1 MTRSK
6 IILLLALYLFSIENK
21 AQTIKHGNVVT
32 EHLVSTILKENKIG
46 IDVNRTVKIYL
57 PPGYESS
64 HKSYPVVYL
73 FHNMWGSASQV
84 FENSQMI
91 NLMERGF
98 ANNVVKEFILVA
110 ADYSSPTIG
119 SLYENSPVSGRWI
132 DFTMNEL
139 VPFVDGK
146 FRTIKNRD
154 SRAVMGQFM
163 GGRGA
168 LKMAMSHAETFGVAY
183 ALHPVA
189 TGNGYL
195 PWSIFPMDWKKTFAA
210 KTFDDVGSK
219 IFVAVCQA
227 YLPNI
232 NRPPFYCD
240 FFMEPDADGNPK
252 IIPDNIQ
259 KAKSG
264 FLLEESL
271 IESASNLRK
280 MRGLA
285 LDWGRFDTNQD
296 HVYANQTFSR
306 KLNDLDIT
314 HEAEEYNGDPWNLV
328 WTDNGRFYSR
338 VLPFFSSHLIFE

>member
-1 MTRSK
+1 
-6 IILLLALYLFSIENK
+6 LLLALYFFAVESK

-46 IDVNRTVKIYL
+46 IDVNRMVKIYL

-64 HKSYPVVYL
+64 RKSYPVVYL
-73 FHNMWGSASQV
+73 LHNMLGGVSEV
-84 FENSQMI
+84 FENNLI
-91 NLMERGF
+91 VNLMERGF

-119 SLYENSPVSGRWI
+119 SMYENSPVSGRWI
-132 DFTMNEL
+132 DFTVNEL
-139 VPFVDGK
+139 VPFIDGK
-146 FRTIKNRD
+146 FRTIRNRE
-154 SRAVMGQFM
+154 SRAVTGQFF

-168 LKMAMSHAETFGVAY
+168 LEMAMFHAEIFSVAY

-227 YLPNI
+227 YLPNV

-252 IIPDNIQ
+252 LIPGNVQ
-259 KAKSG
+259 KAKRG

-271 IESASNLRK
+271 SESASNLQK

-306 KLNDLDIT
+306 KLNDLAIA
-314 HEAEEYNGDPWNLV
+314 HEAEEYNGDPWSLV

-338 VLPFFSSHLIFE
+338 VLPFFSSHLVFE

>member
-1 MTRSK
+1 M
-6 IILLLALYLFSIENK
+6 LLTFYLFLTENK

-32 EHLVSTILKENKIG
+32 EYLVSTILKENKIG

-64 HKSYPVVYL
+64 RKSYPVVYL
-73 FHNMWGSASQV
+73 FHNMGGSATQV

-98 ANNVVKEFILVA
+98 ANDVVKEFILVA

-132 DFTMNEL
+132 DFTANEL
-139 VPFVDGK
+139 VPFIDNK

-154 SRAVMGQFM
+154 SRAVMGQFI

-168 LKMAMSHAETFGVAY
+168 LKMAMSHAEIFSVAY

-210 KTFDDVGSK
+210 KTFDEVGSK

-227 YLPNI
+227 YLPNV

-240 FFMEPDADGNPK
+240 FFMEPDVDGNPK
-252 IIPDNIQ
+252 IIPDNLQ

-264 FLLEESL
+264 FHLEEAL
-271 IESASNLRK
+271 NESASNLRT

-285 LDWGRFDTNQD
+285 LDWGRLDSNQD

-306 KLNDLDIT
+306 KLNDQAIR
-314 HEAEEYNGDPWNLV
+314 HEAEEYNGDPWSLV

-338 VLPFFSSHLIFE
+338 VLPFFASHLNFD

>member
-1 MTRSK
+1 M
-6 IILLLALYLFSIENK
+6 ALNLFFAEDK
-21 AQTIKHGNVVT
+21 AQTIQHGNVVT

-46 IDVNRTVKIYL
+46 IDVNRMVKIYL
-57 PPGYESS
+57 PPGYEAS
-64 HKSYPVVYL
+64 HNSYPVVYL
-73 FHNMWGSASQV
+73 FHNMSGSATQV

-98 ANNVVKEFILVA
+98 ANNVVKAFILVA

-132 DFTMNEL
+132 DFTVNEL
-139 VPFVDGK
+139 VPFIDGK

-154 SRAVMGQFM
+154 SRAVTGQFI

-168 LKMAMSHAETFGVAY
+168 LKMAMSHAEIFSVAY

-227 YLPNI
+227 YLPNV

-252 IIPDNIQ
+252 IIPDNLQ
-259 KAKSG
+259 KAKIG
-264 FLLEESL
+264 FHLEEAL
-271 IESASNLRK
+271 NESASNLRK

-306 KLNDLDIT
+306 KLKDLAIT
-314 HEAEEYNGDPWNLV
+314 HEAEEYNGDPWSQV

-338 VLPFFSSHLIFE
+338 VLPFLAQYMVFDEKN